1 MMETTRLKKRWNA
14 MLLGTLVFGAIAL
27 AAVVGAGGAQQNS
40 TAQSTANASGANAVA
55 TVVPTARDD
64 APLLDAWDRAEALH
78 WHGTATPTEEMP
90 PLDTVEGATALKQT
104 STPTPTE
111 DLEDLSDRHTPEELN
126 AIMAGTSK

>member
-1 MMETTRLKKRWNA
+1 METTRLKKGWNVI
-14 MLLGTLVFGAIAL
+14 LLGTMVICAIVLVEVI
-27 AAVVGAGGAQQNS
+27 GAGGAKQNS
-40 TAQSTANASGANAVA
+40 TAQHTANASGANAVA
-55 TVVPTARDD
+55 TVVPTVQDD

-90 PLDTVEGATALKQT
+90 PLDTREGVTALKQT